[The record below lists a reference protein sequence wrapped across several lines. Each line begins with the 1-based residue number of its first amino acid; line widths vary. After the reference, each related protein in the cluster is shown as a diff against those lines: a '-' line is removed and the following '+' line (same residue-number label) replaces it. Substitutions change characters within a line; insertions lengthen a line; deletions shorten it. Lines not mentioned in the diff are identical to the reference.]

1 MNIHV
6 PGTLYLPEAFRGF
19 PILRELEMPL
29 NGLRSIH
36 PKIEDYANLEVNS
49 GPSCSKHR

>member
-1 MNIHV
+1 
-6 PGTLYLPEAFRGF
+6 
-19 PILRELEMPL
+19 MPL

-49 GPSCSKHR
+49 EFYQFEARK